1 MSLTFGLIVGNRD
14 FFPDELARVGR
25 EEMIKVLQKEDF
37 SVICPSPED
46 TRFGVVET
54 WEDAK
59 KCAALFKENRE
70 KIDGIIV
77 SLPNFGDEKAVAN
90 TIRLSGL
97 EVPVLVHAFPD
108 DLDAL
113 DVPHRRDSFCGKI
126 SVCNNL
132 TQYGIPFSLTRF
144 HTVSPQDKSFKED
157 LDWFAGVCR
166 LVNGLKNI
174 KLGAIGARPAAFNT
188 VRFSEKI
195 LESYG
200 ISIETIDLSDI
211 YAGMSKISDGDGTLK
226 VKIEEIRSYCDTK
239 EVPPEKISTIARFGI
254 VVERWMKDNDL
265 TASAIQ
271 CWSSLENTLGI
282 MPCTVM
288 SMMSEKLLPSA
299 CEVDITGALAMH
311 ALQLASGS
319 PSAIVDWNN
328 NYGNDP
334 DRAVI
339 FHCGNFAKSIFDE
352 KVKMSYG
359 DVISTTVGQQNA
371 YGGLTGK
378 IKSGPFTFARFTTDD
393 LNGCLRAY
401 VGEGQVTEDELNT
414 FGARGVVHIPR
425 MQDLLQFICKN
436 GFEHHVAINLSRV
449 ASIFNE
455 AISSYLGIETYWH
468 R

>member
-25 EEMIKVLQKEDF
+25 KEMIKVLQKEDF

-59 KCAALFKENRE
+59 KCAALFKENQE
-70 KIDGIIV
+70 KIEGIIV
-77 SLPNFGDEKAVAN
+77 SLPNFGDEKAASN

-113 DVPHRRDSFCGKI
+113 DIPHRRDSFCGKI

-132 TQYGIPFSLTRF
+132 IQYGIPFSLTRL

-157 LDWFAGVCR
+157 LKWFAGVCR
-166 LVNGLKNI
+166 VVNGLKNI
-174 KLGAIGARPAAFNT
+174 KLGAIGARPGAFNT

-195 LESYG
+195 LESLG
-200 ISIETIDLSDI
+200 ISVETIDLSDI
-211 YAGMSKISDGDGTLK
+211 YAGMSKISDDDGALRA
-226 VKIEEIRSYCDTK
+226 KIEEIKSYCDTK
-239 EVPPEKISTIARFGI
+239 GVPPEKISTIARFGI

-271 CWSSLENTLGI
+271 CWSSLENSLGI

-299 CEVDITGALAMH
+299 CEVDITGALAMY
-311 ALQLASGS
+311 ALQLASNS

-328 NYGNDP
+328 NYGSDP
-334 DRAVI
+334 DKAVI
-339 FHCGNFAKSIFDE
+339 FHCGNFAKSIFE

-359 DVISTTVGQQNA
+359 DVIATTVGQQNA
-371 YGGLTGK
+371 YGSLAGK
-378 IKSGPFTFARFTTDD
+378 IKSGPFTYARFTTDD

-436 GFEHHVAINLSRV
+436 DFEHHVAINLSSI

-455 AISSYLGIETYWH
+455 AIKSYFGIETYWH